1 LKKIEKMNKVRIRKL
16 EIAEYGLLED
26 MLYEAVYRHDKNI
39 LVPREVVNIP
49 EVRVYID
56 KFGEQKDDYC
66 LVADLD
72 GKIIGAVWVRILSG
86 EIKGFGNI
94 DNETPE
100 FAISL
105 FEEYRGKGIGT
116 NLMQKMIAYLKSNEY
131 KQTSLS
137 VQKENYAANMYR
149 KLGFEI
155 IEENDEDYI
164 MLLNLRQ

>member
-1 LKKIEKMNKVRIRKL
+1 MDKIKIREL
-16 EIAEYGLLED
+16 EPVEYGLLED
-26 MLYEAVYRHDKNI
+26 MLYEAVYQHDKNNLI
-39 LVPREVVNIP
+39 PREVINIP

-56 KFGEQKDDYC
+56 RFGEQKDDYC

-72 GKIIGAVWVRILSG
+72 GKVIGAVWVRILSG
-86 EIKGFGNI
+86 EIRGFGNT
-94 DNETPE
+94 DNEIPE

-131 KQTSLS
+131 KQASLS

-164 MLLNLRQ
+164 MLLDLK

>member
-1 LKKIEKMNKVRIRKL
+1 MN
-16 EIAEYGLLED
+16 
-26 MLYEAVYRHDKNI
+26 
-39 LVPREVVNIP
+39 
-49 EVRVYID
+49 
-56 KFGEQKDDYC
+56 
-66 LVADLD
+66 

-116 NLMQKMIAYLKSNEY
+116 NLMRKMIEYLKSNEY

-155 IEENDEDYI
+155 VEENDEDYI
-164 MLLNLRQ
+164 MLLNLKQ

>member
-1 LKKIEKMNKVRIRKL
+1 MN
-16 EIAEYGLLED
+16 
-26 MLYEAVYRHDKNI
+26 
-39 LVPREVVNIP
+39 
-49 EVRVYID
+49 
-56 KFGEQKDDYC
+56 
-66 LVADLD
+66 

-94 DNETPE
+94 DDKTPE

-116 NLMQKMIAYLKSNEY
+116 NLMQKMIEYLKSNEY

-137 VQKENYAANMYR
+137 VQKENYAVNMYR

-155 IEENDEDYI
+155 VEENDEDYI
-164 MLLNLRQ
+164 MLLNLK